1 MDKRRDKNDENQSQ
15 SSSDPQDS
23 QVIINMPTGNENAHV
38 VYLADA
44 NLGATET
51 ETSVEDLESKRVS
64 FDQDDEPCTSRKS
77 AENGQKS
84 EEVRSLSTE
93 TLRLSTESPT
103 PRQLH
108 NVLLY
113 CFSRN
118 VDTLESSP
126 PVILQIPQYTELGT
140 QTTEVI
146 SQPRR
151 LRLNLTNL
159 RTDRNGAPCERSHHT
174 ITIRGNNL
182 PPNPP
187 QLRQTICARIGRSI
201 GDFVA
206 AFCLCLQVN
215 KDCVFCLGFFVAF
228 VISCSF
234 LTAFFYRTLSFSSS
248 PVRVAAAHPV
258 SGTTHYELATLKFN
272 GGFYYIYNS
281 NQKKF
286 L

>member
-1 MDKRRDKNDENQSQ
+1 MDKRRDKNDENESQ
-15 SSSDPQDS
+15 SLSEPQES
-23 QVIINMPTGNENAHV
+23 QVIINMPPGDENAHV
-38 VYLADA
+38 VYLPDA

-64 FDQDDEPCTSRKS
+64 FDQDDEPCTSGQTAEKSRKS
-77 AENGQKS
+77 K
-84 EEVRSLSTE
+84 EEVSTLSTE
-93 TLRLSTESPT
+93 NLESNTESPT

-126 PVILQIPQYTELGT
+126 AVILQIPQYSELGT
-140 QTTEVI
+140 QTAEVI

-248 PVRVAAAHPV
+248 PVRVAAHPPHRRR
-258 SGTTHYELATLKFN
+258 SDYET
-272 GGFYYIYNS
+272 
-281 NQKKF
+281 
-286 L
+286 